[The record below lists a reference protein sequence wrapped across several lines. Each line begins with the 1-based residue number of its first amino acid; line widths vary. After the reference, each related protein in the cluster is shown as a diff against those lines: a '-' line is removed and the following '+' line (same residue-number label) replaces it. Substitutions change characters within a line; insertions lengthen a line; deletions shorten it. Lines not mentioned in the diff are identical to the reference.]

1 MMSDFSGSFLTP
13 SPTPNVR
20 FLPSNVQFLES
31 FLVIFDSPLKS
42 DRHHL
47 CTFPKEDIDVIVVFW
62 DVSAVE
68 MMLRRPLFRRHHSQ
82 GLSYLIAF
90 KDRRKVRKSGGG
102 ARSNVPPLRL
112 R

>member
-62 DVSAVE
+62 DVKGQIISE
-68 MMLRRPLFRRHHSQ
+68 CLFDVFQFS
-82 GLSYLIAF
+82 
-90 KDRRKVRKSGGG
+90 KK
-102 ARSNVPPLRL
+102 PPKNLTNFCPRI
-112 R
+112 